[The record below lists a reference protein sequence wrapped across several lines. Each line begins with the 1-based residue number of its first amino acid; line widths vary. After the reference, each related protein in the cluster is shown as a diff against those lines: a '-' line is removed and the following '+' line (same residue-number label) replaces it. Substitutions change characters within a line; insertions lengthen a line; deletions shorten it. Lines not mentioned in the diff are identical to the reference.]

1 MGSLEA
7 SFITHQREDMRG
19 LIKNLKIEKIVN
31 KGLGLGFSELNPV
44 FVSHSVPEDVVDVEV
59 AYKKK
64 QVIFADI
71 KDIRNASE
79 YRISPE
85 CEVFGECGGCD
96 WLHIAYKDHPKFKN
110 EILKELYKRVGIIP
124 EILSA
129 EKNIRYRNK
138 TFMPVGIRN
147 GEPVIGIFSKR
158 SHQVVPHSD
167 CLILPELFNDFVKEL
182 LLYIKASGIKIYDEV
197 SRKGN
202 LRHIGIRYSES
213 EDKVL
218 LILVTK
224 TRKLPFS
231 GQLIKRMTQ
240 KFTNISGIIQN
251 INPNFGN
258 RILGSDEKVI
268 FGESCLTEKIDN
280 KMFKLNYNSFFQVNL
295 EITKKIYD
303 FVAENVSENSK
314 VIDAFSGVG
323 SIGIYL
329 SGKANKLY
337 LIENNPEACK
347 NAEQNLKLNNITN
360 GFVINGNTHQE
371 IEKIL
376 QEEEIDTII
385 FDPPRKGLEK
395 RTVEILLE
403 NTVDRIIYVSCD
415 PATQVRDLLLL
426 QKKYEIVKVKAF
438 DMFPQTFHIETL
450 AILQCKK

>member
-1 MGSLEA
+1 M
-7 SFITHQREDMRG
+7 T
-19 LIKNLKIEKIVN
+19 EK
-31 KGLGLGFSELNPV
+31 F
-44 FVSHSVPEDVVDVEV
+44 
-59 AYKKK
+59 
-64 QVIFADI
+64 
-71 KDIRNASE
+71 
-79 YRISPE
+79 
-85 CEVFGECGGCD
+85 
-96 WLHIAYKDHPKFKN
+96 PK
-110 EILKELYKRVGIIP
+110 
-124 EILSA
+124 
-129 EKNIRYRNK
+129 
-138 TFMPVGIRN
+138 
-147 GEPVIGIFSKR
+147 
-158 SHQVVPHSD
+158 
-167 CLILPELFNDFVKEL
+167 
-182 LLYIKASGIKIYDEV
+182 
-197 SRKGN
+197 
-202 LRHIGIRYSES
+202 
-213 EDKVL
+213 
-218 LILVTK
+218 
-224 TRKLPFS
+224 
-231 GQLIKRMTQ
+231 
-240 KFTNISGIIQN
+240 ISGIIQN
-251 INPNFGN
+251 INPEFGN
-258 RILGSDEKVI
+258 RILGNDEKI
-268 FGESCLTEKIDN
+268 IYGKSSITEQIGNKKYRID
-280 KMFKLNYNSFFQVNL
+280 YNSFFQVNL